1 MMLGVVVG
9 NLPGLPLEGWPER
22 RIKERHPNG
31 VSEIRPSELAKPID
45 DDPSQ
50 SVELT
55 EALLEGGDMVEHLAA
70 RLVAW
75 SLLNGRGMGRT
86 TKQSIN
92 QLKYKVPPPVA
103 ANAIYRAKGENPP
116 NGGRMRRA
124 LVIVAR
130 RRHPEL
136 LVRDTADTCA
146 VPHYAQP
153 TSGPV

>member
-1 MMLGVVVG
+1 M
-9 NLPGLPLEGWPER
+9 
-22 RIKERHPNG
+22 
-31 VSEIRPSELAKPID
+31 SEIRPSELAKPID